1 MARDLVSGETVYL
14 GRNGDWTRDRDFAL
28 LIDDATTADLHLL
41 DAEARAH
48 EVMAPHL
55 ADAPDRRRVRAPGR
69 GLPLIQIK
77 A

>member
-1 MARDLVSGETVYL
+1 MTPGLKRRHLMATDLVSGETVYL

-55 ADAPDRRRVRAPGR
+55 TDARIA
-69 GLPLIQIK
+69 
-77 A
+77 AAS